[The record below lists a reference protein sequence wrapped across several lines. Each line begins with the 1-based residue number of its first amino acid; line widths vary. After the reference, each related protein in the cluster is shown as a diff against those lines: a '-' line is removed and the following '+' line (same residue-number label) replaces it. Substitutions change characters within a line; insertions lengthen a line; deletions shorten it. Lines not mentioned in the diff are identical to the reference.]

1 MPNNHVQC
9 ILAVRVELLTEMTLC
24 LAPLYWV
31 LGKAG
36 CVLMRPAPPLRCSA
50 LGLPSHPDSK
60 LSSKAQCLLFTLQK
74 IILGSWDTANK
85 KVTSWERWEDFHFCF
100 PSGFGAIY
108 VPLQLLPLLGSSTL
122 CAVLPPEDLVED
134 FMTGSWCDF
143 SPGCGIAHRKWCGP
157 VASFLS
163 VYSLACAHSC
173 KELTLFLAASSKAL
187 VQPIPA
193 LVRLVVDMEWIMTW
207 NNLNFQWNTNFLP
220 SLARI

>member
-1 MPNNHVQC
+1 MYNVSSFSGQGGASDRSDSLPCSSVLRFGKGRLC
-9 ILAVRVELLTEMTLC
+9 FDAPSAAAAVRCFGAAFPPRLQTEQQGTVFTFH
-24 LAPLYWV
+24 PSKNYFGV
-31 LGKAG
+31 L
-36 CVLMRPAPPLRCSA
+36 S
-50 LGLPSHPDSK
+50 
-60 LSSKAQCLLFTLQK
+60 
-74 IILGSWDTANK
+74 DTANK

-108 VPLQLLPLLGSSTL
+108 VPLQLLPLLSSSTL

-134 FMTGSWCDF
+134 FMRGSWCDF

-173 KELTLFLAASSKAL
+173 KELTLFFAASSTAL

-193 LVRLVVDMEWIMTW
+193 LVRLEVDMEWIMTW

-220 SLARI
+220 SLAHI